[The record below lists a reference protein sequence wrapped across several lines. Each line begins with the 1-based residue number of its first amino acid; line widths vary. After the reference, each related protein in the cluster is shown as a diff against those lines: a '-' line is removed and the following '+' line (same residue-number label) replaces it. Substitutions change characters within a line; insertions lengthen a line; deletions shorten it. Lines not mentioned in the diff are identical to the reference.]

1 MNTTFPHAYSN
12 GVTVLVTM
20 YQNLGAAE
28 FGAVELNNAA
38 EAAWDVGFVFVVA
51 CAVESSEFARWLR

>member
-38 EAAWDVGFVFVVA
+38 EAA
-51 CAVESSEFARWLR
+51 